1 MSQKPLNGPAGRVGS
16 WLRGHG
22 SFLRYALVG
31 GFNSLL
37 DLSLFSL
44 FAVLLQLDVLLANVI
59 STTITM
65 CVSYLLNRFWVFR
78 SDAGWASTAAGFVA
92 VTLFS
97 GLVIQSGVIWLVL
110 QAGTTIAPAF
120 PYEFLAPIAKVAAM
134 GVGMVTNYLG
144 YRWLFGAK

>member
-1 MSQKPLNGPAGRVGS
+1 MTETPGRLGA
-16 WLRGHG
+16 WLRARG

-44 FAVLLQLDVLLANVI
+44 FAVVAHLDVFVANVI

-78 SDAGWASTAAGFVA
+78 SDAGWASTAAGFVG

-97 GLVIQSGVIWLVL
+97 GLVIQSAVIWTVL
-110 QAGTTIAPAF
+110 QAGATVVPGL
-120 PYEFLAPIAKVAAM
+120 PYELLAPIAKACAM

-144 YRWLFGAK
+144 YRWLFGTRSAP